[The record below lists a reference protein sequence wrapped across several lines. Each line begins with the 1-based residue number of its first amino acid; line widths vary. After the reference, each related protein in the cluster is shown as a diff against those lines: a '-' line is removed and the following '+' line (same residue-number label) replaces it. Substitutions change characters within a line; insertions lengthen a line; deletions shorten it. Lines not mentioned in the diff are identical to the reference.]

1 MPENGSVVL
10 LHCIHADHMGG
21 FFLKKKTRRHN
32 NYYGSTYYLR
42 RVRTTTNNMIILY
55 TYIIL
60 YRLRF
65 TAMTWR
71 RKNASAN
78 R

>member
-10 LHCIHADHMGG
+10 LYCIHVDHMG
-21 FFLKKKTRRHN
+21 FFLKKKKKTRRHN
-32 NYYGSTYYLR
+32 YYGSTYNLR
-42 RVRTTTNNMIILY
+42 RVRATTNNMIILY